1 VEPRTDIQRASISRS
16 RARLL
21 PGLHPPARAT
31 INGEKPASKTGL
43 FNSSLERGLRILSI
57 FDQGHRSLGLA
68 QISEKTGIDKSAVQ
82 RFTSTLLELGYL
94 RKDPAT
100 RHYTLSPR
108 LLHLGSSFLRGN
120 ALVERATP
128 YLLNCNKEWSQTVNL
143 AVLDGAEIIIIVR
156 IPSRDVVSPNVGL
169 GSSFPW
175 HVTAL
180 GQAIVAHLPTAERT
194 HLIEGVTFHRYAS
207 RTIMS
212 RAQLVQRLEQTRE
225 LGVVTSV
232 SETFEGDISIA
243 APVFDYSGLVV
254 AAVNVVGMTT
264 KWRNE
269 ETEQFP
275 PIVRSLA
282 DMTSSSS
289 QSSRSVV

>member
-1 VEPRTDIQRASISRS
+1 MTNRTAKAAVS
-16 RARLL
+16 
-21 PGLHPPARAT
+21 PPLAT
-31 INGEKPASKTGL
+31 KAKRQTLGGETTSKTKL

-57 FDQGHRSLGLA
+57 FDQGHHSLSLS
-68 QISEKTGIDKSAVQ
+68 QISNKTGIDKSAVQ

-100 RHYTLSPR
+100 RHYALSPR

-120 ALVERATP
+120 PLVERATP
-128 YLLNCNKEWSQTVNL
+128 YMLNCNKELSETVNL
-143 AVLDGAEIIIIVR
+143 AVLDGHDIIIIVR

-180 GQAIVAHLPTAERT
+180 GQAIVAHLPAAEQQRMV
-194 HLIEGVTFHRYAS
+194 GAVKFYRYAS

-212 RAQLVQRLEQTRE
+212 REQLVRRLELARKS
-225 LGVVTSV
+225 GVVTSV

-243 APVFDYSGLVV
+243 APVFDYSGQVA
-254 AAVNVVGMTT
+254 AAVNIVGLAT
-264 KWRNE
+264 KWSDQEAER
-269 ETEQFP
+269 FP
-275 PIVRSLA
+275 PIVRGLA
-282 DMTSSSS
+282 DVISSSP
-289 QSSRSVV
+289 QFGRGLK